1 MLLVFDVAL
10 LHYPGGGPL
19 CYHEIRLTGIHH
31 LSEIIFHVAKA
42 VIVVKKILQACKLT
56 SDVFF
61 SSSKLLRLAEDF
73 RGDLSISFLLAAL
86 ARLLLAGAARINA
99 ADGANLWLF
108 SVHLDVAALWWSNHI
123 HQSIARDITQRNCVL
138 WLLSAEQSLHLKV
151 VLYLRVYWLPTV
163 ELGRASDFSTLLCFL
178 LVTLNN
184 AGALL
189 IDSLDCEACTCVARR
204 NICVRQLGCVS
215 LLWTTN
221 VSPILILRLLFHHH
235 RLLRQYDWVSFI
247 SRLRWACH

>member
-19 CYHEIRLTGIHH
+19 CYHEVRLTGIHH

-56 SDVFF
+56 GDVFF

-108 SVHLDVAALWWSNHI
+108 SVHLDVAALWRSNHI
-123 HQSIARDITQRNCVL
+123 HQSIARDITQRYCVL
-138 WLLSAEQSLHLKV
+138 
-151 VLYLRVYWLPTV
+151 
-163 ELGRASDFSTLLCFL
+163 
-178 LVTLNN
+178 
-184 AGALL
+184 
-189 IDSLDCEACTCVARR
+189 
-204 NICVRQLGCVS
+204 
-215 LLWTTN
+215 
-221 VSPILILRLLFHHH
+221 
-235 RLLRQYDWVSFI
+235 
-247 SRLRWACH
+247 